1 MVNEPLENGYS
12 IPSRERET
20 YTSKDGFEFDI
31 YTSRWQLSVN
41 SSLNIDWL
49 ADFLPHA
56 QEEALRRTFAY
67 RATQLA
73 ASTVCIST
81 LDFKRFLNTYVD
93 AADGISINVILTFF
107 ASDEPKYI
115 KSNVKVFLERCFIE
129 GYGNAFEPG
138 MESYLSE
145 LVIGDRGNRFNHEK
159 SEDTRALTEYER
171 KQFIYQLV
179 RAHFTGKICEKTY
192 LILKLIFITGKRA
205 EQLANTKLCD
215 FKNGFINIDGTP
227 KKVILYN
234 CPVAK
239 QKFQTFR
246 VEFNEIPLSWE
257 LEFDKDISAVAD
269 RSITLTEKLLGP
281 LTLEQ
286 KKHVPLFCIERPT
299 QVLRS
304 EITRHSINTVLGG
317 KILHN
322 RAGVEARIKNAFED
336 NSIFSITSER
346 TGKILHLTARRLRH
360 TYATKQAMSGA
371 SIAEVAN
378 SLDHASYKAAMAY
391 VNALPVLAIK
401 IGEHLETTLS
411 ALAKRFDKNQ
421 VISVDTEKVIKL
433 YTKHKS
439 HDVGLCGKEVFCTED
454 YPIACYECELF
465 IPSPFGNH
473 KAVLNYVEDRI
484 KEACEFGDFRG
495 VENWRTIQIAVLERK
510 FMADQVRLKMLSEL
524 PEVKGIPYEEEK

>member
-1 MVNEPLENGYS
+1 MVNKRRENGYS

-73 ASTVCIST
+73 ASTVCISV
-81 LDFKRFLNTYVD
+81 LDFKRFLSTYVD
-93 AADGISINVILTFF
+93 AADGISIHVILTFF
-107 ASDEPKYI
+107 ASDEPKHI
-115 KSNVKVFLERCFIE
+115 KSNVKVFLERCFLE

-234 CPVAK
+234 CPIAK

-257 LEFDKDISAVAD
+257 LDFDKDISAVAD
-269 RSITLTEKLLGP
+269 RSIT
-281 LTLEQ
+281 
-286 KKHVPLFCIERPT
+286 C
-299 QVLRS
+299 
-304 EITRHSINTVLGG
+304 N
-317 KILHN
+317 
-322 RAGVEARIKNAFED
+322 
-336 NSIFSITSER
+336 
-346 TGKILHLTARRLRH
+346 
-360 TYATKQAMSGA
+360 
-371 SIAEVAN
+371 
-378 SLDHASYKAAMAY
+378 
-391 VNALPVLAIK
+391 
-401 IGEHLETTLS
+401 
-411 ALAKRFDKNQ
+411 
-421 VISVDTEKVIKL
+421 
-433 YTKHKS
+433 
-439 HDVGLCGKEVFCTED
+439 C
-454 YPIACYECELF
+454 
-465 IPSPFGNH
+465 SPRWH
-473 KAVLNYVEDRI
+473 
-484 KEACEFGDFRG
+484 
-495 VENWRTIQIAVLERK
+495 
-510 FMADQVRLKMLSEL
+510 
-524 PEVKGIPYEEEK
+524 

>member
-1 MVNEPLENGYS
+1 M
-12 IPSRERET
+12 
-20 YTSKDGFEFDI
+20 
-31 YTSRWQLSVN
+31 
-41 SSLNIDWL
+41 
-49 ADFLPHA
+49 
-56 QEEALRRTFAY
+56 
-67 RATQLA
+67 
-73 ASTVCIST
+73 
-81 LDFKRFLNTYVD
+81 
-93 AADGISINVILTFF
+93 
-107 ASDEPKYI
+107 
-115 KSNVKVFLERCFIE
+115 
-129 GYGNAFEPG
+129 
-138 MESYLSE
+138 
-145 LVIGDRGNRFNHEK
+145 
-159 SEDTRALTEYER
+159 
-171 KQFIYQLV
+171 
-179 RAHFTGKICEKTY
+179 
-192 LILKLIFITGKRA
+192 
-205 EQLANTKLCD
+205 ANTKLCD

-234 CPVAK
+234 CPIAK

-257 LEFDKDISAVAD
+257 LDFDKDISAVAD

-304 EITRHSINTVLGG
+304 EISRHSINTVLDG

-322 RAGVEARIKNAFED
+322 RAGVEARINNAFED
-336 NSIFSITSER
+336 NSIFSISSER

-360 TYATKQAMSGA
+360 THATKLAISGA

-510 FMADQVRLKMLSEL
+510 FMADQVRLKMLSEH
-524 PEVKGIPYEEEK
+524 PEIKGLPYEGEK